1 MSNALQFNRRSFP
14 RKDSGMS
21 SREPVASQASD
32 FLQDRIAQLQSQ
44 VTMLRQ
50 ALMDTEHVLALK
62 ETLLHNMLLREL
74 ELRAELVKGWA

>member
-1 MSNALQFNRRSFP
+1 
-14 RKDSGMS
+14 
-21 SREPVASQASD
+21 VSQASD
-32 FLQDRIAQLQSQ
+32 FAQYRIAQLESE

-50 ALMDTEHVLALK
+50 VLMDTEHALALK